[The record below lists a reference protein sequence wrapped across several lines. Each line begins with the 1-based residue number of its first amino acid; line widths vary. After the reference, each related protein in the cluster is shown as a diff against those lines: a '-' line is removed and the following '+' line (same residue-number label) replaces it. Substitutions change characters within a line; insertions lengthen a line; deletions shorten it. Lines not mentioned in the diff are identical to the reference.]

1 MPDSGSDGLRDLEVR
16 LFVQA
21 LAGRHGYD
29 FGHYA
34 KASLRRRVSALASAL
49 GLPTVADL
57 VPRVLHDDSI
67 LPLVL
72 STLSVPVTEMF
83 RDPAVFRALA
93 ERVLPVLATYPRLNI
108 WQAGCATGE
117 EAFTLAILLEEA
129 GLLAKTQI
137 YATDINDSAIAK
149 AEEGILPA
157 AAVEGR
163 EEAYRKAGGAHALAR
178 YFSLAYGY
186 AKMADSLRDHIS
198 FAHHNLVSDGVFCE
212 VNLVLCRNVLIYFD
226 KQLQDRVLGL
236 FADALSRGGFLCLG
250 SRENMTGAAA
260 ARRFTALDRELRLF
274 RKEGETP

>member
-1 MPDSGSDGLRDLEVR
+1 MPDPAGDGLHDLEVR

-29 FGHYA
+29 FSHYA
-34 KASLRRRVSALASAL
+34 KASLRRRTAALASAL
-49 GLPTVADL
+49 GVPTIADL
-57 VPRVLHDDSI
+57 VPRVLHDEAI

-93 ERVLPVLATYPRLNI
+93 EKVLPVLATYPRLNV

-117 EAFTLAILLEEA
+117 EAFSLAILLEEA

-137 YATDINDSAIAK
+137 YATDINDAAIAK

-163 EEAYRKAGGAHALAR
+163 EDAYRKAGGSYALSR
-178 YFSLAYGY
+178 YFSRAYGY

-212 VNLVLCRNVLIYFD
+212 VNLILCRNVLIYFD
-226 KQLQDRVLGL
+226 KHLQNRVLGL
-236 FADALSRGGFLCLG
+236 FADALSRGGVLCLG
-250 SRENMTGAAA
+250 SRESMTGATA
-260 ARRFTALDRELRLF
+260 ARHFTPLDRDLRLF
-274 RKEGETP
+274 RKGGETR